1 MNKFYMDRK
10 KIIGTKY
17 LTYAEKRN
25 IALPF
30 QNYEVKRKIDFYTLL
45 SSAYLRLRGKPNH
58 QWINLHNDFNIND
71 CIGFHLWNATSFSRK
86 PWVTTLEL
94 PCEELLRIEHLS
106 RPQCRKIFCLSSWV
120 MDYQKLFLEKSQYKD
135 NILPKLEL
143 LHPPQEPNVNES
155 SLISKDFT
163 KTLRFIFV
171 GRDFFRKGGY
181 ECVKAFTDIINQ
193 GFDAELM
200 IVSQLTTYDYPN
212 PAPKENLEHAIKLI
226 EDSKGKIKLFT
237 QISNQEVLSLI
248 GNSHIG
254 LLPSYN
260 DSYGYSVLE
269 FFSHGCPVITTSIL
283 ALSEINHPDRGWLI
297 DMPGFETE
305 YPIKII
311 DRNSPDKVRKVSELL
326 TELLVDVL
334 FSILKDRSQLYFK
347 FIAALK
353 YVEQNHSLE
362 KNVKILE
369 QVYDTF

>member
-1 MNKFYMDRK
+1 MERR
-10 KIIGTKY
+10 KIIGTKR
-17 LTYAEKRN
+17 LTYNEKRN

-45 SSAYLRLRGKPNH
+45 SSTYLRLRGKPNH
-58 QWINLHNDFNIND
+58 QWLNLHDDFNIND

-94 PCEELLRIEHLS
+94 PCEELLRVEHLS

-120 MDYQKLFLEKSQYKD
+120 MDYQKLLLEKSQYKD

-143 LHPPQEPNVNES
+143 LHPPQEPNINES

-193 GFDAELM
+193 GFEAELI
-200 IVSQLTTYDYPN
+200 IVSQLTTNDHPN

-226 EDSKGKIKLFT
+226 EDSKGKIKLFK

-269 FFSHGCPVITTSIL
+269 FFSCGCPVITTSIL

-297 DMPGFETE
+297 DMPLFETE
-305 YPIKII
+305 YPMKII

-334 FSILKDRSQLYFK
+334 FSILKDRSQLNFK
-347 FIAALK
+347 SIAALK